1 MTTCYL
7 EENMEFFFSK
17 ENFLAQNRKR
27 DTNLTEDCLVKAMR
41 CLPIQIQTR
50 FFQSNQN
57 KPLFFPPLKML
68 SVKCFMFT
76 RVKAK
81 TKTSCQTFALFIIL
95 KALQRFQNK
104 SITYNM
110 IKCNYK

>member
-1 MTTCYL
+1 MMTTCYL
-7 EENMEFFFSK
+7 EENMEVFFPK

-57 KPLFFPPLKML
+57 KPLFFFP
-68 SVKCFMFT
+68 SENVVC
-76 RVKAK
+76 
-81 TKTSCQTFALFIIL
+81 
-95 KALQRFQNK
+95 
-104 SITYNM
+104 
-110 IKCNYK
+110 